1 MPTTPQDA
9 VNEADNLETNENEVQ
24 DQALQTDAV
33 SQEVGAEQNDEQ
45 IILNAVETKLTLARK
60 MIANLKN
67 EIGNLERLLATDAE
81 PADIEQFV
89 RSESVESG
97 EDLMHPVNEGKIVEG
112 VFDGQNMI
120 GSDGK
125 TYIVP
130 PNYASKSKLVE
141 GDIMKLT
148 IQPNGS
154 FLYKQIGPIERQRVM
169 GVLAKDE
176 VTGDWKVIAEGK
188 KYNIL
193 TASVTYFKGDNGDDC
208 VVLIPKQAPSKW
220 AAMENVIHRA

>member
-1 MPTTPQDA
+1 MPTTPPNSAEESELNDDLAEETQSTVASDQESEEEA
-9 VNEADNLETNENEVQ
+9 NEQVF
-24 DQALQTDAV
+24 
-33 SQEVGAEQNDEQ
+33 
-45 IILNAVETKLTLARK
+45 LNAVETKFTLARK

-67 EIGNLERLLATDAE
+67 EIGNLERLLASDAE
-81 PADIEQFV
+81 PADIEQFI
-89 RSESVESG
+89 RSESNSDG
-97 EDLMHPVNEGKIVEG
+97 DDLMHPVNEGKIVEG

-169 GVLAKDE
+169 GVLTKDD

-193 TASVTYFKGDNGDDC
+193 TASVTYFKGGNGDDV

-220 AAMENVIHRA
+220 AAVENVIHRA

>member
-1 MPTTPQDA
+1 MTQDQQDA
-9 VNEADNLETNENEVQ
+9 VNEAENYDNEELIAPQSSAND
-24 DQALQTDAV
+24 DQSNNDAV
-33 SQEVGAEQNDEQ
+33 
-45 IILNAVETKLTLARK
+45 ILNSIETKLALARK
-60 MIANLKN
+60 MIVNLKN
-67 EIGNLERLLATDAE
+67 EISNLDRLLASDAE
-81 PADIEQFV
+81 PADLQQFV
-89 RSESVESG
+89 RSEPTTEG
-97 EDLMHPVNEGKIVEG
+97 DLMHPVNEGKIVEG

-154 FLYKQIGPIERQRVM
+154 FLYKQIGPIERQRAM
-169 GVLAKDE
+169 GVLTKDE
-176 VTGDWKVIAEGK
+176 VTADWKVIAEGK

-193 TASVTYFKGDNGDDC
+193 TASVTYFKGDNGDD
-208 VVLIPKQAPSKW
+208 VVILIPKAAPSKW
-220 AAMENVIHRA
+220 AALENVIHRI

>member
-1 MPTTPQDA
+1 MTLNPQDA
-9 VNEADNLETNENEVQ
+9 VNEAENNDSQELTASQPITDDNSNDN
-24 DQALQTDAV
+24 DAV
-33 SQEVGAEQNDEQ
+33 
-45 IILNAVETKLTLARK
+45 ILNSIETKLALARK
-60 MIANLKN
+60 MIANLKQ
-67 EIGNLERLLATDAE
+67 EISNLDRLLASDAE
-81 PADIEQFV
+81 PADLQQFV
-89 RSESVESG
+89 RSESTIEG
-97 EDLMHPVNEGKIVEG
+97 DLMHPVNEGKIVEG

-154 FLYKQIGPIERQRVM
+154 FLYKQIGPIERQRAM
-169 GVLAKDE
+169 GVLTKDE
-176 VTGDWKVIAEGK
+176 ITADWKVIAEGK

-193 TASVTYFKGDNGDDC
+193 TASVTYFKGNNGDD
-208 VVLIPKQAPSKW
+208 VVILIPKAAPSKW
-220 AAMENVIHRA
+220 AALENVIHRV

>member
-1 MPTTPQDA
+1 MPTTPQDT
-9 VNEADNLETNENEVQ
+9 VNEADIEETQDEELQNEVVSPTNNEE
-24 DQALQTDAV
+24 QT
-33 SQEVGAEQNDEQ
+33 EEQ

-60 MIANLKN
+60 MITNLKT
-67 EIGNLERLLATDAE
+67 EIGNLERLLASDAE
-81 PADIEQFV
+81 PADIEQFI
-89 RSESVESG
+89 RAEATAEG

-169 GVLAKDE
+169 GVLTKDE

-188 KYNIL
+188 KYCIL
-193 TASVTYFKGDNGDDC
+193 TASVTYFKGNNGDDC
-208 VVLIPKQAPSKW
+208 VVLIPKSAPSKW
-220 AAMENVIHRA
+220 AAVENVIHRA